1 MRTYACPTCGAV
13 TEPEQKQTLAYTI
26 DPQKTSGK
34 IMAFLNSLPDKQT
47 TMKIIV
53 SEMLKQG
60 IKVKKSAID
69 RMVHYL
75 AGRGNRGGIAPAYLT
90 LEKVGGETLVKIKD
104 EVKFYIKD

>member
-1 MRTYACPTCGAV
+1 MTTHTCPHCGGTDLPQNLV
-13 TEPEQKQTLAYTI
+13 YTI
-26 DPQKTSGK
+26 DPSKTSGK
-34 IMAFLNSLPDKQT
+34 IIAFLLSLPDKQT
-47 TMKIIV
+47 TMKVIV

-60 IKVKKSAID
+60 VKVKKPAID

-75 AGRGNRGGIAPAYLT
+75 AGRGNRGEIAPAYLA